1 LKENTTDMN
10 LKLLI
15 FGVFTAW
22 VVLCTRWYVCEIQQS
37 CYEPDRFESLPE
49 TVAKPVAETL
59 SVANEPVPRAP
70 KADVQ
75 KKQEKKPVVVKTEP
89 AAAKSLKKTAVPQAK
104 TAKTVVKQ
112 IKQTEEEMVAKPS
125 NLIAKGGAPYVSS
138 AKTAAS
144 KSTRQ
149 ILVEKGKNKLTI
161 SYPQQYTEKAELA
174 ATSSYIDDLVR
185 QWKKNG
191 GKITVTG
198 HTDFIGS
205 ADANYEV
212 GMERAQNIRNIL
224 KSKGVPASRI
234 TCISEGE
241 DMPRASNDTPY
252 GRFQN
257 RRVEI
262 VIKK

>member
-1 LKENTTDMN
+1 LIEKNTADMN

-49 TVAKPVAETL
+49 TVSRPVAETL
-59 SVANEPVPRAP
+59 SVANEPVPQAP

-75 KKQEKKPVVVKTEP
+75 KKPEKRPEVNKPEP
-89 AAAKSLKKTAVPQAK
+89 AAVKSVKKTAVPEAK
-104 TAKTVVKQ
+104 SADTAVKQ
-112 IKQTEEEMVAKPS
+112 TGKETVAKPS
-125 NLIAKGGAPYVSS
+125 NLTAKGGSPFVPAT
-138 AKTAAS
+138 KTAAK

-149 ILVEKGKNKLTI
+149 ILVEKEKNKLTV

-174 ATSSYIDDLVR
+174 AVSSYIDELVR
-185 QWKKNG
+185 QWKKTG

>member
-1 LKENTTDMN
+1 MN

-49 TVAKPVAETL
+49 TVSRPVAETL
-59 SVANEPVPRAP
+59 SVANEPVPQAP

-75 KKQEKKPVVVKTEP
+75 KKPEKRPEVNKPEP
-89 AAAKSLKKTAVPQAK
+89 AAVKSVKKTAVPEAK
-104 TAKTVVKQ
+104 SADTAVKQ
-112 IKQTEEEMVAKPS
+112 TGKETVAKPS
-125 NLIAKGGAPYVSS
+125 NLTAKGGSPFVPAT
-138 AKTAAS
+138 KTAAK

-149 ILVEKGKNKLTI
+149 ILVEKEKNKLTV

-174 ATSSYIDDLVR
+174 AVSSYIDELVR
-185 QWKKNG
+185 QWKKTG

>member
-1 LKENTTDMN
+1 MKENTTDMN

-22 VVLCTRWYVCEIQQS
+22 VVLCTKWYVCEIQQS
-37 CYEPDRFESLPE
+37 CYEPDRFESFPG

-59 SVANEPVPRAP
+59 SVANEPVPQAP

-75 KKQEKKPVVVKTEP
+75 KKQEKRPEVNKPEP
-89 AAAKSLKKTAVPQAK
+89 AAVKSVKKTAVPEAK
-104 TAKTVVKQ
+104 TARTVVKQ
-112 IKQTEEEMVAKPS
+112 IKQAEEEMVAKPS

-138 AKTAAS
+138 TKTAAN

-149 ILVEKGKNKLTI
+149 ILVEKAKNKLTI

-174 ATSSYIDDLVR
+174 AVSSYIDDLVK
-185 QWKKNG
+185 QWKKTG
-191 GKITVTG
+191 GKFTVTG